1 MEGISS
7 YFFTRLTGSLIIKV
21 TACWEADRRILIIV
35 RYMLNVWQTLW
46 TTLYNYSEWS
56 LTICKISM
64 TFKDH
69 VIPTC
74 IHQVRRLRD
83 SGLLFRVGHKHRR
96 SQKFVL
102 GADNRLKRRRPCKA
116 SRSRRRRRQRG
127 KGMGRGCPPPQPT
140 RRSGERRELPQR
152 GPGRSP
158 GRQRILGIFQGL
170 KAF

>member
-102 GADNRLKRRRPCKA
+102 GADNRLKRRRPRRPDRDAEGVKGGREWGGGVLLP
-116 SRSRRRRRQRG
+116 SRLGGLGSVVSSPSGVRG
-127 KGMGRGCPPPQPT
+127 GAPAENEFW
-140 RRSGERRELPQR
+140 S
-152 GPGRSP
+152 
-158 GRQRILGIFQGL
+158 I
-170 KAF
+170 